1 MQVYSKRLTE
11 MPDASK
17 RGKVDRDG
25 MWGGGVLT
33 DKQGQFQLNNVT

>member
-17 RGKVDRDG
+17 RGRLDRDG
-25 MWGGGVLT
+25 MWGGVLT

>member
-25 MWGGGVLT
+25 MWEGGG
-33 DKQGQFQLNNVT
+33 GY

>member
-25 MWGGGVLT
+25 MWGGY
-33 DKQGQFQLNNVT
+33 